1 MKLKKLTALFLAGA
15 MCASAL
21 AGCGKTDNTGTTNS
35 TDAQKVTA
43 TIKVWGN
50 AEDQSADYGEWL
62 QTRCNA
68 FNEAHPEWDITFEY
82 GTCGEDK
89 AGDTVSQ
96 DPSASADVY
105 FFANDQLGKLIDA
118 KGISKLGGSTADYIK
133 STNSQALVDSVTV
146 DGAIY
151 GVPFTHNTWYM
162 FYDKSVFTEEDIK
175 SLDAMLEKGKVSFPL
190 TTAWYTGSFF
200 VANDCTLF
208 GPNGTDNEAG
218 FDFGGDKAVAV
229 TEYLIDLVANANFM
243 NDEGG
248 SGMAALGSGVSA
260 VFSGS
265 WDYTNA
271 KEALGD
277 NLGIA
282 ALPTININGE
292 AKQLKSFA
300 GSKAIGVNPNS
311 KYPEI
316 AVALALFLGNAD
328 SQMSHYTARNIVPC
342 NTELLAKDEI
352 KSDELVIAQNAT
364 FDSTSIL
371 QPTVSNMSQYW
382 TTTENFAKSIV
393 NGEVTKANAAEKTEA
408 FNTALNTD
416 IVK

>member
-364 FDSTSIL
+364 FDSTSI
-371 QPTVSNMSQYW
+371 
-382 TTTENFAKSIV
+382 
-393 NGEVTKANAAEKTEA
+393 
-408 FNTALNTD
+408 
-416 IVK
+416 